1 MDLGLKNLSNYS
13 SAENIGTVH
22 WYRTLVGNAKRI
34 GEYMKNQNLTSDLQ
48 QRYGEEIYNIMQD
61 LLEWQ
66 EFKKDNTGPWSKNDS
81 FSIDETTGEI
91 KMNYTKNYWFI
102 SYNENKDWA

>member
-66 EFKKDNTGPWSKNDS
+66 EFKKDNTGPWSKIKFNN
-81 FSIDETTGEI
+81 ITGEI
-91 KMNYTKNYWFI
+91 DWINI
-102 SYNENKDWA
+102 SYDEKKDWA